1 MADIKLGKFQIIE
14 EIGHGGFGTVYRAND
29 VTLDR
34 IVALKVLHQQYL
46 SDQVFIKSF
55 MREARLMAKVS
66 HPNVVQIFEVGDLES
81 QIYIAMQ
88 YFDGGNL
95 DQKIQAG
102 GPLPLRDAI
111 RMLSQTAR
119 GLEAGHKIGLVH
131 RDVKPAN
138 ILYNHEGYVAISDF
152 GVAKSI
158 QQSSPET
165 TNSFNQYAG
174 TPYYIP
180 PELWQSEG
188 NPSPAADVYS
198 LACVFYEAL
207 TGEILFAGETYE
219 HVLTRHVLEAPVFSK
234 PLPESLVDTLNVAL
248 AKNPSDRYQTMHDF
262 LAAVRGALENRPRK
276 SVPAHATPDPS
287 NLVEGLPRPLAPGE
301 ITFDELVRRSQRKT
315 TAQSPVAKPAPISRP
330 TPAPPTPTSP
340 TAQPLRQ
347 KTEPEPSS
355 KPKTPVVIPIISRP
369 PKAEQ
374 PPEPIVE
381 HTPAP
386 EVLETEPG
394 EILPGFAPEQN
405 EASSLEAFLEGES
418 VENFFNQTS
427 QAPLEDELLAFQEAE
442 EVALQTENQDDSS
455 ILDDWLAKEPA
466 FEEPPSLEI
475 PSADVFEDVPQILES
490 ERVAGSGDSAES
502 EAEASQILFKD
513 EITSDT
519 DVETPVEAELI
530 IPAEQSLLDMDLEIQ
545 PEPDQVEPTPEA
557 NSSPTQ
563 HTPDQSAITS
573 SHKKAA
579 AESKLKNE
587 VVLET
592 TVERPQPTK
601 GITSSRDARAQTLKD
616 RQGLLAHNA
625 ATSKFDQNP
634 QKNAVKEPE
643 KNPKLVLMLAFGGVA
658 LIALA
663 FLVFSGQ
670 AGSLFGGGPSSTPT
684 FTLTLLPSN
693 TAAAPVILPTRANTA
708 TAAVSSTMTST
719 QTSPTATIQSPTP
732 TETATS
738 TPYPTDRPTDRPT
751 NPPNPPTA
759 RPTDRPTNP
768 PSPPTAIPT
777 NRPTNTPKPPN
788 PTQPP
793 VVTTAPVPPTR
804 PPTPIPP

>member
-1 MADIKLGKFQIIE
+1 MADLKLGKFQLIE

-29 VTLDR
+29 ITLDR
-34 IVALKVLHQQYL
+34 VVALKILHQQYL

-95 DQKIQAG
+95 DQKIQAA

-138 ILYNHEGYVAISDF
+138 ILYSHEGYVAISDF

-355 KPKTPVVIPIISRP
+355 KPKTPVVIPIISQP

-405 EASSLEAFLEGES
+405 EASSLEAFLEDES

-466 FEEPPSLEI
+466 FEEPPSIEI
-475 PSADVFEDVPQILES
+475 PGADVFEDVPQILEQ

-502 EAEASQILFKD
+502 EAEAFQILFVD
-513 EITSDT
+513 ETTSVREDA
-519 DVETPVEAELI
+519 PLAEAEV
-530 IPAEQSLLDMDLEIQ
+530 P
-545 PEPDQVEPTPEA
+545 
-557 NSSPTQ
+557 
-563 HTPDQSAITS
+563 
-573 SHKKAA
+573 AA
-579 AESKLKNE
+579 AE
-587 VVLET
+587 
-592 TVERPQPTK
+592 ERIPLAA
-601 GITSSRDARAQTLKD
+601 DALALTLKQ

-634 QKNAVKEPE
+634 KKNAVKEPE

-693 TAAAPVILPTRANTA
+693 TAAAPVIVPTRANTA
-708 TAAVSSTMTST
+708 TAASSSTMTST

-738 TPYPTDRPTDRPT
+738 TPYPTERPTDRPT

-793 VVTTAPVPPTR
+793 VVTTEPVPPTR
-804 PPTPIPP
+804 PPTSTPR

>member
-1 MADIKLGKFQIIE
+1 MKLGKFEILE
-14 EIGHGGFGTVYRAND
+14 EIGQGGFGTVYRAND

-234 PLPESLVDTLNVAL
+234 TLPESLVDTLHVAL

-262 LAAVRGALENRPRK
+262 LAAVRGALEKQPRK
-276 SVPAHATPDPS
+276 SAPAHATPDPS

-315 TAQSPVAKPAPISRP
+315 TAQSPAAKPTPISRP
-330 TPAPPTPTSP
+330 TPAPATPPPP
-340 TAQPLRQ
+340 TAQPQRQ

-355 KPKTPVVIPIISRP
+355 KPKTPVLIPIISRP

-381 HTPAP
+381 NTPAP
-386 EVLETEPG
+386 EVLETGPG
-394 EILPGFAPEQN
+394 EILPGITPEQN
-405 EASSLEAFLEGES
+405 EVTGMEAFLEGES
-418 VENFFNQTS
+418 VEDFFNQSS
-427 QAPLEDELLAFQEAE
+427 QAPLEDELLVFQEAE
-442 EVALQTENQDDSS
+442 EVALQTETQDDSS

-466 FEEPPSLEI
+466 IEEPPSLEI
-475 PSADVFEDVPQILES
+475 PGADVFEDVPQILES

-502 EAEASQILFKD
+502 EAEASQILFVD
-513 EITSDT
+513 EITNIPNDA
-519 DVETPVEAELI
+519 PLAEAEV
-530 IPAEQSLLDMDLEIQ
+530 P
-545 PEPDQVEPTPEA
+545 
-557 NSSPTQ
+557 
-563 HTPDQSAITS
+563 
-573 SHKKAA
+573 AA
-579 AESKLKNE
+579 AE
-587 VVLET
+587 
-592 TVERPQPTK
+592 ERIPPAA
-601 GITSSRDARAQTLKD
+601 DALALTLKQ

-804 PPTPIPP
+804 PPTPTPP